1 MRILPFAFNLDWFRI
16 SHHNA
21 IRHINNEVY
30 LCALFIPAFPVVIE
44 LLIFWGKLLQ
54 FMTDEKACYMVVVIR
69 TAESLKVMEVILD
82 QLNLV
87 CSCFVLV
94 LKKRLTRLLTLCEI
108 GLWVYILQDLDER
121 FTADVADA
129 IICLFR
135 LASEE
140 TNICWCLCTF
150 LSLTLHLVKEL

>member
-1 MRILPFAFNLDWFRI
+1 
-16 SHHNA
+16 
-21 IRHINNEVY
+21 
-30 LCALFIPAFPVVIE
+30 
-44 LLIFWGKLLQ
+44 
-54 FMTDEKACYMVVVIR
+54 MTNEKACYMVVVIR
-69 TAESLKVMEVILD
+69 AAESFKVMEVILD
-82 QLNLV
+82 RLNLV

-94 LKKRLTRLLTLCEI
+94 LKERLTRLLTLCEI

-121 FTADVADA
+121 LAADAADA

-140 TNICWCLCTF
+140 SNICWCFCTF

>member
-1 MRILPFAFNLDWFRI
+1 ML
-16 SHHNA
+16 
-21 IRHINNEVY
+21 
-30 LCALFIPAFPVVIE
+30 IPAFPVVIE
-44 LLIFWGKLLQ
+44 LLIFLGKLLQ
-54 FMTDEKACYMVVVIR
+54 FGTDEKTCYMVVVVGA
-69 TAESLKVMEVILD
+69 AESFKVMEVILD

-94 LKKRLTRLLTLCEI
+94 LKERLTRLLTLCEI

-121 FTADVADA
+121 LAADGADA

-140 TNICWCLCTF
+140 SNICWCLCTF

>member
-1 MRILPFAFNLDWFRI
+1 
-16 SHHNA
+16 
-21 IRHINNEVY
+21 
-30 LCALFIPAFPVVIE
+30 
-44 LLIFWGKLLQ
+44 
-54 FMTDEKACYMVVVIR
+54 MTDEKACYMVVVIR

-135 LASEE
+135 LTSEE
-140 TNICWCLCTF
+140 SNICWCLCTF